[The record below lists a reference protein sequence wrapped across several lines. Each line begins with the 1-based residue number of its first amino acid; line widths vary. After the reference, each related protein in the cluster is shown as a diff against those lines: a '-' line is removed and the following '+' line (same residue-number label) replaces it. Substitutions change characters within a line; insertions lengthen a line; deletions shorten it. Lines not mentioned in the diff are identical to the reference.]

1 MMKDIGEYLVWLV
14 KMYSAEQIEIRKSTV
29 GGAEEFIS
37 FNPIDDNGLSLIQD
51 TEFDIRVATGF
62 EEPNGRGAVKE
73 EAFELFQAGAFG
85 IERLV
90 HALGKPDGA
99 EIIEEY
105 YERQGINQAMETLG
119 QVQQIARNL
128 EEHGLRLDA
137 SEAYLLT
144 DGYSVYYA
152 LSDDEVVDVL
162 KHRRQMLLLVPI
174 HEQVAKLRE
183 VA

>member
-1 MMKDIGEYLVWLV
+1 MRLSGMTRKQIGYWGKIGLVTPTLHD
-14 KMYSAEQIEIRKSTV
+14 AT
-29 GGAEEFIS
+29 A
-37 FNPIDDNGLSLIQD
+37 
-51 TEFDIRVATGF
+51 ATGKPALF
-62 EEPNGRGAVKE
+62 YTAAQVVT
-73 EAFELFQAGAFG
+73 ALIVCELRRAGF
-85 IERLV
+85 
-90 HALGKPDGA
+90 
-99 EIIEEY
+99 
-105 YERQGINQAMETLG
+105 TLR
-119 QVQQIARNL
+119 QVQQVARNL
-128 EEHGLRLDA
+128 EEHGLRLDE

>member
-1 MMKDIGEYLVWLV
+1 MAKVGNAATPIPVARSQSARGHLIKSLYTAPELMRVTGMTRKQVGYWARIGLVV
-14 KMYSAEQIEIRKSTV
+14 PAFR
-29 GGAEEFIS
+29 
-37 FNPIDDNGLSLIQD
+37 NP
-51 TEFDIRVATGF
+51 T
-62 EEPNGRGAVKE
+62 
-73 EAFELFQAGAFG
+73 AGT
-85 IERLV
+85 
-90 HALGKPDGA
+90 GKPA
-99 EIIEEY
+99 MFY
-105 YERQGINQAMETLG
+105 NAAQALKALIVCELRRAGFTLR
-119 QVQQIARNL
+119 QVQLVAENL
-128 EEHGLRLDA
+128 EEHGLQLDE